1 MFMNDKTILI
11 VEDEPSVINSLTDK
25 LSIAGYSTITAENGE
40 IALVKAL
47 DEKPDLILLD
57 LILPK
62 VDGLTFLKKLRE
74 NPWGKYAK
82 VIILTNLSDSE
93 KIEEAQSRNVFDYLI
108 KTDWSL
114 DDVLNKVNEYLSS

>member
-108 KTDWSL
+108 KTAWSL

>member
-1 MFMNDKTILI
+1 MNDKTILI

>member
-1 MFMNDKTILI
+1 MNDKTILI

-62 VDGLTFLKKLRE
+62 MDGLTFLKKLRG

>member
-114 DDVLNKVNEYLSS
+114 DDVLNKVNEYL